1 MTWRRSIL
9 IALVAAT
16 SVYGQQPKNVKIL
29 TGLTRPEVQRVMN
42 QMRAGLGVHCR
53 YCHGAGQDPS
63 VDATPQKERARE
75 MMRMVIDLNQRHFGG
90 REVVTCFTCHNGSP
104 HPALAPPLPQ
114 ALPRELTADAF
125 NAETKKTPTPSEV
138 LQKYITAVG
147 RIVPPTEPRTII
159 ATLQTPLAGPVA
171 VRYLEAGEQYRRDL
185 TLPDGTVATYVLTG
199 NGGWIRDKSG
209 VRDLDVEGLANA
221 RMGRRPSAPF
231 TLTSFG
237 DDATV
242 TAEKIGDKEV
252 WVVVTPTARYSFDA
266 ESGLLLRRVVFH
278 SSSMGRIPEQ
288 TEFDHYRD
296 VGGAKVPFTTRVF
309 LVDPWLG
316 ATRHATS
323 IIIGQPISPAEFE
336 KPSPSANSG
345 K

>member
-1 MTWRRSIL
+1 MTLRRSIV
-9 IALVAAT
+9 IALFAAT
-16 SVYGQQPKNVKIL
+16 SVYGQQPKNAKIL

-63 VDATPQKERARE
+63 VDGTPQKERARE

-114 ALPRELTADAF
+114 PLPRELSADAF
-125 NAETKKTPTPSEV
+125 HAKPKNAPSPSEV
-138 LQKYITAVG
+138 LQKYVAAVG
-147 RIVPPTEPRTII
+147 RIVPASEPRTITGTH
-159 ATLQTPLAGPVA
+159 AAPLGGPVA
-171 VRYLEAGEQYRRDL
+171 IRVLESGEQYRRDV
-185 TLPDGTVATYVLTG
+185 TLPDGSPLTYVLTG

-209 VRDLDVEGLANA
+209 VRDLDAEGLTNA
-221 RMGRRPSAPF
+221 RMARRPSEPF

-237 DDATV
+237 GDATV
-242 TAEKIGDKEV
+242 TAEKIGDKDV

-266 ESGLLLRRVVFH
+266 ESGLLLRRVVYH
-278 SSSMGRIPEQ
+278 RSSMGRIPEQ

-296 VGGAKVPFTTRVF
+296 AGGAKVPFTTRVF

-323 IIIGQPISPAEFE
+323 IVIGQPISPAEFE
-336 KPSPSANSG
+336 KPAVQ
-345 K
+345 